1 MMRAVF
7 MVVGCSLMLMT
18 AGAFAAEIT
27 NSDSKTVNLVIVENG
42 NRSDLPLAPGASETI
57 CTGGCF
63 LTAPNGDHIG
73 LSGNETVDISGGVAV
88 VK

>member
-1 MMRAVF
+1 MKRIVF
-7 MVVGCSLMLMT
+7 LLGGCSLVLMT
-18 AGAFAAEIT
+18 AGAFAAEVT
-27 NSDSKTVNLVIVENG
+27 NADSKTVNLVIVENG

-57 CTGGCF
+57 CADGCF

-73 LSGNETVDISGGVAV
+73 LTGNETVEISGGAAV